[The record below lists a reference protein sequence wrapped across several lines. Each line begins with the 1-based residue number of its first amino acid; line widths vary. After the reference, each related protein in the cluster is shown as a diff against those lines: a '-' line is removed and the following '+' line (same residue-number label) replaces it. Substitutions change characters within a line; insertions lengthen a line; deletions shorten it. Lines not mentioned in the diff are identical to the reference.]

1 MQTETFKKGDRVTVY
16 SEFGGPTLGV
26 YIEADKQSKNHHMI
40 RLEGCLRLERFHT
53 RDIQACAGDYVAFTK
68 DDLKTGMYAR
78 NRRGDILTVLLGTKD
93 GDLLVNQENTKSLV
107 RYTSFLEDEDDPQ
120 NTIQSIFQP
129 NNMFNYLNTRKDST
143 AVWHR
148 EPEREPMTLSQIEK
162 ELGKRIRLIEE

>member
-1 MQTETFKKGDRVTVY
+1 MQTETFKTGDLVSASLGY
-16 SEFGGPTLGV
+16 GNLTLGTYV
-26 YIEADKQSKNHHMI
+26 KPDDQKKGNHFLKLDGIMCLQSISNKK
-40 RLEGCLRLERFHT
+40 FT
-53 RDIQACAGDYVAFTK
+53 SYVKDYPTFTK

-78 NRRGDILTVLLGTKD
+78 TIRGDIFTVLLGTKD
-93 GDLLVNQENTKSLV
+93 GDLLVNEENTKSLMK
-107 RYTSFLEDEDDPQ
+107 YTSFLEDEDDLQ

-148 EPEREPMTLSQIEK
+148 EPEREAMTLSQIEK